1 LQELLSPKDLPTDPR
16 HGIEQVRVR
25 RLKLIPS
32 DRSLGALVI
41 EAPAGQPSVSFYRL
55 AQQWFVRG
63 DNVMAG
69 FALDQAT
76 LCFHFRLPEGRRRAK
91 AINVQLSMPNTSN
104 LKNLC
109 DADRT
114 LVEHYLEVW
123 ALIEAAA

>member
-1 LQELLSPKDLPTDPR
+1 MNAHIQLEYPGGGLCAPLNVHTRVGNPGLHPAKSLQSMPPD
-16 HGIEQVRVR
+16 V
-25 RLKLIPS
+25 
-32 DRSLGALVI
+32 
-41 EAPAGQPSVSFYRL
+41 
-55 AQQWFVRG
+55 
-63 DNVMAG
+63 
-69 FALDQAT
+69 
-76 LCFHFRLPEGRRRAK
+76 RRRAK